1 MLKIYFKD
9 TCSTCRTALKLI
21 RDHTAEAVEKVDYI
35 NAAPDKSEI
44 RGLLRMLGIPAE
56 QLVRKKEKLYREK
69 YAGRAIGENDWID
82 ILSKHPVLIQRPI
95 VVKGNKAII
104 GRPAGIVVPFV
115 SGRPAEPVK
124 NPKT

>member
-21 RDHTAEAVEKVDYI
+21 REHTAEAVEKVDYI
-35 NAAPDKSEI
+35 NTAPDKSEI

-69 YAGRAIGENDWID
+69 YAGRAISETGWVD

-95 VVKGNKAII
+95 VIKGSKAII
-104 GRPAGIVVPFV
+104 GRPADTVIPFV
-115 SGRPAEPVK
+115 SGRPAASSK
-124 NPKT
+124 KSKT